1 MKITKQLK
9 EYLENRDFY
18 NTFEIANTIADYKE
32 WKHKDDRE
40 ISEEIWDLA
49 IRYIKQ
55 EKMYLEDE
63 ERTWKWLIDEFKTDE
78 LQKKLGSLLIE
89 VCNTYRYASE
99 DIFRKQMIDKIYNC
113 RPLSYHEAETVYEY
127 CCFKS

>member
-1 MKITKQLK
+1 MKLTKNLK
-9 EYLENRDFY
+9 EYLKNRDFY

-49 IRYIKQ
+49 IDYINQ
-55 EKMYLEDE
+55 EKMFLEDE
-63 ERTWKWLIDEFKTDE
+63 ERTRKWLINDFKTDKMQE
-78 LQKKLGSLLIE
+78 KLKSLMGE
-89 VCNTYRYASE
+89 VLKTHWNAEE
-99 DIFRKQMIDKIYNC
+99 DEFRKHVIDKIYNC
-113 RPLSYHEAETVYEY
+113 RPLNRFEAETVYEY